1 MENFKGKKSLVDDG
15 LVSRSSADVGLGGI
29 ENQQTIQTDDEKQ
42 AEPSLLAELSRLVD
56 ADNRVDRLD
65 KADASWPGGK
75 VSVQGSVT
83 RLCLTLGA
91 MLIALGII
99 VGKDYPVTDAYIPMA
114 GMGVVALWSARI
126 ERGKNQQ
133 VQRPNK

>member
-1 MENFKGKKSLVDDG
+1 MKNFKGKKSLVDNG

-42 AEPSLLAELSRLVD
+42 AEPSLLAEFSRLVD
-56 ADNRVDRLD
+56 ADNRVD

-99 VGKDYPVTDAYIPMA
+99 VGKDHPVTDAYIPMA
-114 GMGVVALWSARI
+114 GIGVVALWSARI
-126 ERGKNQQ
+126 ERGKNQ
-133 VQRPNK
+133 

>member
-126 ERGKNQQ
+126 ERGKNQ
-133 VQRPNK
+133 

>member
-65 KADASWPGGK
+65 KADACWPGGK

-126 ERGKNQQ
+126 ERGKNQ
-133 VQRPNK
+133 

>member
-1 MENFKGKKSLVDDG
+1 MENLKGKKSLVDDG
-15 LVSRSSADVGLGGI
+15 LVSRSSADVGLGGK
-29 ENQQTIQTDDEKQ
+29 QTIQTDDEKQ
-42 AEPSLLAELSRLVD
+42 AEPSFLAELSHLVD
-56 ADNRVDRLD
+56 ADNRVDILD

-75 VSVQGSVT
+75 VSVQGPVT

-99 VGKDYPVTDAYIPMA
+99 VGKDHPVTDAHIPMA
-114 GMGVVALWSARI
+114 GIGVVALWSARI

-133 VQRPNK
+133 VQRSNK